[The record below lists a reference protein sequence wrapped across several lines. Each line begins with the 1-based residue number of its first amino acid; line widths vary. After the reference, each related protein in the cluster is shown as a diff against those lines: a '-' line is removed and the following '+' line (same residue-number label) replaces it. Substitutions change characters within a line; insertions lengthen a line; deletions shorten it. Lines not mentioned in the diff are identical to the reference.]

1 MASILASGRSVGGTE
16 RNSGPRRGGFTLVE
30 LLVVVTIIGILMS
43 LLLPAVNG
51 AREAARRSQCQNN
64 LKQLGLAVHAHLQQQ
79 GFFPTGGW
87 GWNLV
92 GDPDRGF
99 HKEQIGGWLYNILP
113 YLDQTAIHQNG
124 AGLGLTS
131 SATAAKSSLNVA
143 MVQTPLL
150 FMYCPSRRRA
160 ILYPHTSA
168 GATYLNCSAVTQEA
182 RNDYAICSGD
192 SYGQYVA
199 SLAPGEPPGPS
210 TPENWPVCPPSNA
223 GEGVNC
229 WPSVTEN
236 NGVSFQRSEVKA
248 SQVLDGLSQTILI
261 GEKYL
266 MPDNYYNGSDGGDNE
281 NVYVGFDNDLFR
293 IGTNPPMQDTPG
305 YSDTVRFGGPHFLSC
320 NFVFCDG
327 SVKSITYFVAPTV
340 FANLCSRNDQN
351 PIDERTY

>member
-1 MASILASGRSVGGTE
+1 
-16 RNSGPRRGGFTLVE
+16 LVE

-87 GWNLV
+87 GWDWV

-131 SATAAKSSLNVA
+131 SAVSSKSSLNLA
-143 MVQTPLL
+143 MVTTPLL
-150 FMYCPSRRRA
+150 FANCPSRRRA
-160 ILYPHTSA
+160 ILYPHTSGLVYGNA
-168 GATYLNCSAVTQEA
+168 VNVTQEA
-182 RNDYAICSGD
+182 RSDYAICSGD
-192 SYGQYVA
+192 YYDQYCGGT
-199 SLAPGEPPGPS
+199 APGEPPS
-210 TPENWPVCPPSNA
+210 TTTPEAWPICPLNSASPPA
-223 GEGVNC
+223 CATC
-229 WPSVTEN
+229 WPAVSQN

-248 SQVLDGLSQTILI
+248 AQVIDGMNQTILI

-266 MPDNYYNGSDGGDNE
+266 EPDNYYNGSDGGDNE
-281 NVYVGFDNDLFR
+281 NMYVGFDNDLYR
-293 IGTNPPMQDTPG
+293 MGSNPPMQDTPG
-305 YSDTVRFGGPHFLSC
+305 YSDTNRFGGPHFMSC

-327 SVKSITYFVAPTV
+327 SVKSISYFVASTV